1 MYYLISKFY
10 FFIVYNLKINLDLN
24 LILRIYKN
32 FIIFLPFGA
41 LYLKAARLSILLRKY
56 DYSIFFYSKIKK
68 NNLHYEHHEKKIFT
82 EIILFSLEKY
92 NKNKLIKK
100 KYEEISIEFINL
112 LVEMRKNKNFFNKNV
127 FENKKILNLEK
138 RKNFRKL
145 LNKLV
150 LNYIGLDVFCED
162 LLNIFFLIQKL
173 EIDKIKN
180 KKKLNVIL
188 DKQWFTAF
196 GDIMF
201 LDILIKGIK
210 LNILPIHKIYISAK
224 EFPNNYLFKK
234 YKNIL
239 NKENLLTSKKNKNYT
254 NLSLFCWFDKN
265 FNPQLTE
272 WLVHMIIRSWENKFN
287 KPLIIRRQYEKSK
300 FEKLCKKL
308 NIDNNKKIILINIRQ
323 SQKSSNLSFPDF
335 RDYDPKILFSTIEK
349 FSNYNFVII
358 GDDLDYKFYSK
369 NIIKYSN
376 SHLKSKTNDILFL
389 LFADACIGSFSGPS
403 HLFALYGKPTL
414 YLNCSQFWNYPVT
427 KESFYVTSIFK
438 KKKNIISQKNLLK
451 IKPPIIWSNEH
462 SLKNLNITREFVK
475 EKELT
480 SFIYNFLKYTQG
492 RKYNLKYS
500 YYKLRYCWW
509 DKNVPLI
516 KKKLMN
522 NYFHGKVLEK

>member
-10 FFIVYNLKINLDLN
+10 FFIIYNLKINLDLN
-24 LILRIYKN
+24 LILRIYKQ

-41 LYLKAARLSILLRKY
+41 FYLKAARLSILLRKY
-56 DYSIFFYSKIKK
+56 ENSIFFYSKIKK
-68 NNLHYEHHEKKIFT
+68 NNLHYVHDEKKIFT

-92 NKNKLIKK
+92 YKKKLIKNK
-100 KYEEISIEFINL
+100 CEDISIEFINL
-112 LVEMRKNKNFFNKNV
+112 ITEMRENKSFFNKNI
-127 FENKKILNLEK
+127 FKNKKVLKLEK

-145 LNKLV
+145 LNKLIS
-150 LNYIGLDVFCED
+150 NYIGLDVFCED
-162 LLNIFFLIQKL
+162 LLNIFFLSQKL
-173 EIDKIKN
+173 EIDQKKN
-180 KKKLNVIL
+180 KKLNVIL

-239 NKENLLTSKKNKNYT
+239 NKENLLISKINKNCI

-265 FNPQLTE
+265 YNLQLSE
-272 WLVHMIIRSWENKFN
+272 WLVHIIIRAWENKYN
-287 KPLIIRRQYEKSK
+287 KSLIIQNHNEKSK
-300 FEKLCKKL
+300 FKKLCKKL

-323 SQKSSNLSFPDF
+323 SQKSSSLSFPDF

-414 YLNCSQFWNYPVT
+414 YLNCSQFWNFPVT

-438 KKKNIISQKNLLK
+438 RNENIINQKNFLK
-451 IKPPIIWSNEH
+451 IKPPIIWSNEY
-462 SLKNLNITREFVK
+462 SLKNLNVTRQFVK

-480 SFIYNFLKYTQG
+480 SFIYNFLKYTQN
-492 RKYNLKYS
+492 RKYKLKYS
-500 YYKLRYCWW
+500 ICRLRYCWW
-509 DKNVPLI
+509 DRNVPII

-522 NYFHGKVLEK
+522 NYFHAKVLQK